1 MNGAFRFGS
10 AATLAIA
17 SVVAFSQTAGTPAKS
32 AAEAT
37 KAIEARQALF
47 EDIKKANAPLA
58 AMLKREREFDAAVV
72 ATNAAQIQ
80 TLLAKIPA
88 AFAVDTHA
96 FKDTKTQARDNI
108 WVGPADFKA
117 KSDDTV
123 KAAAALV
130 EAAKT
135 GEKSATLKAM
145 GAMGK
150 SCGACHDN
158 YKDKSA
164 S

>member
-1 MNGAFRFGS
+1 MNAAFRFGS
-10 AATLAIA
+10 VAALAIISA
-17 SVVAFSQTAGTPAKS
+17 VAISQNAVTPAKS
-32 AAEAT
+32 AADAK

-72 ATNAAQIQ
+72 ATNAAQLQ
-80 TLLAKIPA
+80 TLLTKIPA

-108 WVGPADFKA
+108 WAGPADFKA
-117 KSDDTV
+117 KADDTA
-123 KAAAALV
+123 KAAGALV

-135 GEKSATLKAM
+135 GDKGATLKAM

-150 SCGACHDN
+150 SCGSCHDN
-158 YKDKSA
+158 YKDKTA